1 MLFIELFS
9 SCRKH
14 HEEILKK
21 LLIPFKMEPNTAARK
36 CPACRKNVENK
47 DDAIYHSE
55 RCIELIRAQQKWIDG
70 QQMEHQPPTPHSNGT
85 VSHEIS
91 EESSEEGTESRP
103 SCSVCGKVFKVRL
116 EFGET
121 NH

>member
-1 MLFIELFS
+1 
-9 SCRKH
+9 
-14 HEEILKK
+14 
-21 LLIPFKMEPNTAARK
+21 MEPNTAARK
-36 CPACRKNVENK
+36 CPACRKIVESK
-47 DDAIYHSE
+47 DDAIAHSD
-55 RCIELIRAQQKWIDG
+55 RCIELIRAQQRWIDG
-70 QQMEHQPPTPHSNGT
+70 QQNEHQLPSHSNGT

>member
-1 MLFIELFS
+1 MLVIELFS

-14 HEEILKK
+14 NEEVLTK
-21 LLIPFKMEPNTAARK
+21 LLIPNKMEPSNAARK
-36 CPACRKNVENK
+36 CPACRENFENK
-47 DDAIYHSE
+47 DDAIAHSE
-55 RCIELIRAQQKWIDG
+55 RCIELIRAQQRWIDG
-70 QQMEHQPPTPHSNGT
+70 QQNEHQLPSHSNGT

-116 EFGET
+116 EFGVT
-121 NH
+121 KH